1 MIWQSLKAALL
12 SEAVLEPSLAA
23 EDMALYAYNNR
34 LMSTAEKITSKK
46 SGDTTANS
54 TSAWLRCDRNDLF

>member
-1 MIWQSLKAALL
+1 
-12 SEAVLEPSLAA
+12 
-23 EDMALYAYNNR
+23 MALYAYNNR